1 MGCGDHME
9 QGGHMERRR
18 SASPCCFAAQS
29 RYAGYTSSQRL
40 YFIRAS
46 RLPAMT
52 ITSVQKYS

>member
-1 MGCGDHME
+1 ME